1 MDINFNYVHV
11 KASTR
16 LEEVITEKINK
27 LKTRFDFLISADVY
41 FKTEKSSSTD
51 EGRVCEIKL
60 SLPGP
65 LVFASANEE
74 NFDMAIAKCVNDVKS
89 QLQKRKEKMSTHM

>member
-16 LEEVITEKINK
+16 LEEVIAEKINK
-27 LKTRFDFLISADVY
+27 LKVRFDFLISADVY
-41 FKTEKSSSTD
+41 FKTENSSATD
-51 EGRVCEIKL
+51 EGRICEIKL

-74 NFDMAIAKCVNDVKS
+74 NFEMAISKCVNDVKS